1 HYIRPCP
8 ASTLSS
14 TLATSQSP
22 SPVVALFLS
31 TANALPLEKREE
43 NAAGKCWGS
52 VVGNVRY
59 CPYETT
65 D

>member
-1 HYIRPCP
+1 MSR
-8 ASTLSS
+8 STAYSILVIM
-14 TLATSQSP
+14 A
-22 SPVVALFLS
+22 VVALFLS

-43 NAAGKCWGS
+43 HAAGKCWGS

-59 CPYETT
+59 CPYETGT